1 MPFLG
6 LRLGNETQL
15 SVADIQYLGALA
27 EEHGYGEVWMTEGA
41 GRDSL
46 TQLSAIAA
54 ERQSVDGAL
63 VAAQRAN
70 EFAVRRIP

>member
-15 SVADIQYLGALA
+15 SVADIQSLGTLA

-46 TQLSAIAA
+46 PNLPPSLRPPAA
-54 ERQSVDGAL
+54 SDLERAYCPCSPGHH
-63 VAAQRAN
+63 
-70 EFAVRRIP
+70 